1 MHTLLPFVVLHR
13 PCQHG
18 HLLGVFREFIHP
30 RALVVVPGR
39 SGRGHEGLCNGWH
52 VIQELW
58 RIGLLSSV
66 QLAKEVKVLRVDLW
80 WGKAVGIIV
89 NVNGAE

>member
-1 MHTLLPFVVLHR
+1 MATFLASSVSSFIPVLWSLC
-13 PCQHG
+13 PVEVA
-18 HLLGVFREFIHP
+18 GVMKVCA
-30 RALVVVPGR
+30 RAG
-39 SGRGHEGLCNGWH
+39 SWH